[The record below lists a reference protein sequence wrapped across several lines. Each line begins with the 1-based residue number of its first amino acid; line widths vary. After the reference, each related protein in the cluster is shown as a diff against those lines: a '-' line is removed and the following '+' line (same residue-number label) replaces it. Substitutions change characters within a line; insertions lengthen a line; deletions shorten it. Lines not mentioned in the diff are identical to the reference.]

1 MYIRFMYNWSYRR
14 KGERGY
20 DCVHNSQEKNEDN
33 DLKSPNSGENIHLWL
48 QKAQQTTSRIN

>member
-1 MYIRFMYNWSYRR
+1 MYNWSYRR

-20 DCVHNSQEKNEDN
+20 DYVHNSQEKNEDN

-48 QKAQQTTSRIN
+48 QKAQQTPSRIN